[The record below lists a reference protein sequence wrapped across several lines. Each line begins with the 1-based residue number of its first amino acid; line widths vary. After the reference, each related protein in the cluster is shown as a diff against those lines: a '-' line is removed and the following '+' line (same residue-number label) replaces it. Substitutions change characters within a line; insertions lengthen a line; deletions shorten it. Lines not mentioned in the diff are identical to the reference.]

1 MHLTKIKL
9 AGFKSFVEPT
19 TISLPGAIIGIVGPN
34 GCGKSNIIDAVR
46 WVMGESSAK
55 YLRGE
60 SMVDVIFN
68 GTDSRKAVSV
78 AFIELVF
85 DNVDAAV
92 GGKYA
97 AYSEISVRRQVN
109 RDGQSTY
116 YFNGTRCRRRDIT
129 DVFLGTG
136 LGPRSYSLIEQS
148 MIARIIE
155 ARPEELRAHLE
166 EAAGV
171 SLYRERRKETERRM
185 LDTGENLAR
194 LDDMRGELARQ
205 LGKLKRQAQAAERYR
220 ALKSKLRECQA
231 HLHALKLKMLDSE
244 RQRVRHET
252 AVHEDNLASQLAQQ
266 GGLERKIEDQRG
278 ACAQRNERVN
288 DVHARCYA
296 IGSEIARVEQQIQHR
311 RELCETSRRELA
323 RTREALL
330 EIERNVDQDRDKQMQ
345 LQSRAQEL
353 ALAIAEAFA
362 AETAAREV
370 VESKQGQIEQ
380 WRGCWERLTDEA
392 AQPVRIVQVERA
404 RIEQLEQRAR
414 ERGERGERLRE
425 ESERLIRENPQ
436 SELEQRIER
445 EQALLDEVAR
455 LRERHREQQTRL
467 GELRERISQLTDGVD
482 EMRSVL
488 HRDQA
493 RLTSLETIQQAALGE
508 DETVRAWLDG
518 VGLDGEHRLSQ
529 SLDVE
534 RGWEHALE
542 TVLGCALHAFVTESA
557 GGAGGEPLSPLGTGT
572 VMLFSPCSGSTPA
585 RPKLGL
591 APALRDKVSAPWAL
605 DDLLGHV
612 YCVDDLAAARTLA
625 VALDTHE
632 SVVTPEGVWLGRRWA
647 RVYGANS
654 PTAGVLARER
664 EIETLRAGVA
674 ARRQRLAAL
683 QSEQGSLR
691 SDLAEAEPVFDALRE
706 ELADRQ
712 RELASVRARID
723 SLRERQD
730 EIGQR
735 RLKID
740 RELLEIAAASE
751 DTAQAVSS
759 AREGLQE
766 ALARGEA
773 LDRERACYKEEGQAL
788 QVQLAAAQ
796 VRFKEAQAHHHELS
810 LQEKSVATAR
820 AALEESVDRF
830 GEQRQRL
837 LTRNA
842 ELEAQLAQLDAP
854 EGGLELERRRLVDE
868 RATIE
873 ERLAQARRELSES
886 EQALRALE
894 PQRAENAQRVLE
906 LREALESARLRE
918 HELRIRLQTQLEQ
931 LAELGYEL
939 EALSAG
945 LDPELTES
953 ACAQELNRLQEQI
966 SRLEPV
972 NLAAIGE
979 CLDLEQRKS
988 YLDAQH
994 DDLSAAL
1001 STLERAIRRIDQETR
1016 QRFKETFEQVD
1027 RRLGE
1032 LFPRLFGGG
1041 QAHLE
1046 LSGEDLLEGAI
1057 AIMARPPGKKIT
1069 SLHLLSSGEKA
1080 LTAVS
1085 LVFALFELNP
1095 APFCM
1100 LDEVDA
1106 PLDEAN
1112 VGRFCDMLQEQ
1123 SARVQF
1129 IIITHNKTTMQ
1140 AASHLLGI
1148 TMNEPGV
1155 SRLVA
1160 VDLTRAAELTAV

>member
-1 MHLTKIKL
+1 MRLSKITL

-19 TISLPGAIIGIVGPN
+19 TISLPGTIMGIVGPN

-68 GTDSRKAVSV
+68 GSDSRKPVGV
-78 AFIELVF
+78 ASIELVF

-109 RDGQSTY
+109 REGQSTY

-166 EAAGV
+166 EAAGI

-185 LDTGENLAR
+185 LDTLENLAR
-194 LDDMRGELARQ
+194 LDDIRSELARQ
-205 LGKLKRQAQAAERYR
+205 LDKLKRQAQAAERYR
-220 ALKSKLRECQA
+220 ALKSKLRERQA
-231 HLHALKLKMLDSE
+231 HLYALKLKILHSE
-244 RQRVRHET
+244 QQRERHET
-252 AVHEDNLASQLAQQ
+252 AVHEDNLAAELAQQ
-266 GGLERKIEDQRG
+266 GDLERKIENQRAG
-278 ACAQRNERVN
+278 CAECNERVN
-288 DVHARCYA
+288 DIHARCYA
-296 IGSEIARVEQQIQHR
+296 IGSEIARVEQQIQHC
-311 RELCETSRRELA
+311 RELCETSRQELA
-323 RTREALL
+323 RTRETLL
-330 EIERNVDQDRDKQMQ
+330 EIERNVAQDRDKQVQ
-345 LQSRAQEL
+345 LQSRLQEL
-353 ALAIAEAFA
+353 GLAITEAVA
-362 AETAAREV
+362 AETVAREA
-370 VESKQGQIEQ
+370 VESKQSRIEE
-380 WRGCWERLTDEA
+380 WRARWEWLSNEA

-414 ERGERGERLRE
+414 ERSERSERLQE
-425 ESERLIRENPQ
+425 EGERLIREDPQ
-436 SELEQRIER
+436 AELERRIER
-445 EQALLDEVAR
+445 EHGLLEELDE
-455 LRERHREQQTRL
+455 LQERHREQQAQI
-467 GELRERISQLTDGVD
+467 GELRARISQSTDGVA
-482 EMRSVL
+482 EIRAAL
-488 HRDQA
+488 HRDRA
-493 RLTSLETIQQAALGE
+493 RLASLETIQQAALGE
-508 DETVRAWLDG
+508 DETLRAWLDG
-518 VGLDGEHRLSQ
+518 AGLDGERRLSQ

-534 RGWEHALE
+534 PGWEHALE
-542 TVLGCALHAFVTESA
+542 TVLGCALHAIVTERA
-557 GGAGGEPLSPLGTGT
+557 DTAGEPLSPPCMGT
-572 VMLFSPCSGSTPA
+572 VMLFNPCSAPTPA
-585 RPKLGL
+585 RPKLAL

-612 YCVDDLAAARTLA
+612 YCVDDLDAARNLA
-625 VALDTHE
+625 VGLDTHE

-654 PTAGVLARER
+654 PTSGVLARER
-664 EIETLRAGVA
+664 ELEALRAVVA
-674 ARRQRLAAL
+674 AWQQRLAAL
-683 QSEQGSLR
+683 QSEHGTLC
-691 SDLAEAEPVFDALRE
+691 SDLTDAEPVFEALRE

-723 SLRERQD
+723 SLGERRR

-735 RLKID
+735 RLEID
-740 RELLEIAAASE
+740 RELVEIAAASQ
-751 DTAQAVSS
+751 DTTQAICT
-759 AREGLQE
+759 AREALQE
-766 ALARGEA
+766 ALVRGEA
-773 LDRERACYKEEGQAL
+773 LDRERMCFKEEGQAL

-796 VRFKEAQAHHHELS
+796 ERFNELQAHRHELS

-820 AALEESVDRF
+820 AALEESVGRF
-830 GEQRQRL
+830 CAQRQRL
-837 LTRNA
+837 LTRDA
-842 ELEAQLAQLDAP
+842 ELKAQLAELDTPA
-854 EGGLELERRRLVDE
+854 GGLEVERQRLVQE
-868 RATIE
+868 RVTME
-873 ERLAQARRELSES
+873 ERLAQARRALSES
-886 EQALRALE
+886 EQGLRALE
-894 PQRAENAQRVLE
+894 PQRVENAQRVVE
-906 LREALESARLRE
+906 LREALESVRLRA
-918 HELRIRLQTQLEQ
+918 HELKIRLQTQLEQ
-931 LAELGYEL
+931 LGELGYEPD
-939 EALSAG
+939 ALTAG

-953 ACAQELNRLQEQI
+953 ACAQALNRLQEQI

-972 NLAAIGE
+972 NLAAIDE
-979 CLDLEQRKS
+979 CRELEQRKS

-1001 STLERAIRRIDQETR
+1001 ATLERAIRRIDQETR
-1016 QRFKETFEQVD
+1016 RRFKETFEQVD

-1046 LSGEDLLEGAI
+1046 LSGEDLLEAAI

-1112 VGRFCDMLQEQ
+1112 VGRFCDMLREQ
-1123 SARVQF
+1123 SSRVQF

-1160 VDLTRAAELTAV
+1160 VDLARAAELAAV